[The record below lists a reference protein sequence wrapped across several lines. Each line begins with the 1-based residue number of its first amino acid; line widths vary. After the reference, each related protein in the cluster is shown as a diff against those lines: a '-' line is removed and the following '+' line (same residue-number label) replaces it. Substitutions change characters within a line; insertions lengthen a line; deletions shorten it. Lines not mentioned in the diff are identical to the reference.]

1 MGNNLSDKL
10 SELYEGLGIYVRFYV
25 WARIR
30 LLKSGYYSEF
40 LPHDGLLI
48 DVGCGR
54 GVMANYLSFRFP
66 DSQVI
71 GIDLDHKRIDVA
83 LKTVGERG
91 NITFLLRDARNWA
104 LPSCT
109 GVIMTNFLHHVSRQD
124 QELVLG
130 SVFQSLEKGGVL
142 LISEVDPTARP
153 LYRYWVSYL
162 SDRILYPS
170 ARSCF
175 RKPCDWESILGRVGF
190 TVKATKLW
198 GPILGGILYVCQ
210 KR

>member
-10 SELYEGLGIYVRFYV
+10 SELYVGLGIYVRFYV
-25 WARIR
+25 WARTG
-30 LLKSGYYSEF
+30 LLKLDYYSEF

-54 GVMANYLSFRFP
+54 GVMANYLALRFP

-91 NITFLLRDARNWA
+91 NISFLLKDARNWA
-104 LPSCT
+104 LPGCT
-109 GVIMTNFLHHVSRQD
+109 GVIMTDFLHHVSRRD
-124 QELVLG
+124 QEPILQN
-130 SVFQSLEKGGVL
+130 VFHNLESGGVL

-153 LYRYWVSYL
+153 LYRYWASSL
-162 SDRILYPS
+162 SDRVLYPL

-175 RKPCDWESILGRVGF
+175 RKPCDWENILARVGF
-190 TVKATKLW
+190 TVKATKFW
-198 GPILGGILYVCQ
+198 NPVFGGILYVCQ
-210 KR
+210 K